1 MWNSYFF
8 QIQSKYSMRVSF
20 KNPLVIRLDGKDVT
34 KNKKY
39 DLLNNYEGNFR
50 NTLEKTAEF
59 FTRKYKCLA
68 ILGSDEISFIFTDP
82 LVVISD
88 LDKEKWN
95 TSNEI
100 ISVFSQYFFD
110 YFNEHNKQSK
120 VFWHGKCFSIR
131 NEKINSYIK
140 FRSSIIKNVMTTYFL
155 SKYNIK
161 MGKEKQEKRE
171 IECKKLQGYEVLEDI
186 QDGVLYLEGDRIDI
200 IEFYKGNIKKV
211 KSTEHKSSDLYI
223 DLTNFYIV
231 KAKWL

>member
-186 QDGVLYLEGDRIDI
+186 QDGVLYLEGDRIEI

-223 DLTNFYIV
+223 DLTNF
-231 KAKWL
+231 

>member
-59 FTRKYKCLA
+59 FTKKYKCLA

-171 IECKKLQGYEVLEDI
+171 IECKKLQGYEELEDI
-186 QDGVLYLEGDRIDI
+186 QNGVLYLEGDRIDI

-223 DLTNFYIV
+223 DLTNF
-231 KAKWL
+231 

>member
-223 DLTNFYIV
+223 DLTNF
-231 KAKWL
+231 

>member
-59 FTRKYKCLA
+59 FTRKYKCFA

-95 TSNEI
+95 SSNEI

-186 QDGVLYLEGDRIDI
+186 QNGVLYLEGDRIDI

-223 DLTNFYIV
+223 DLTNF
-231 KAKWL
+231 

>member
-50 NTLEKTAEF
+50 NTLERTAEF
-59 FTRKYKCLA
+59 FTKKYKCLA
-68 ILGSDEISFIFTDP
+68 VLGSDEISFIFTDP

-140 FRSSIIKNVMTTYFL
+140 FRSGIIKNVMTTYFL

-186 QDGVLYLEGDRIDI
+186 QNGVLYLEGDRIDI

-223 DLTNFYIV
+223 DLTNF
-231 KAKWL
+231 

>member
-161 MGKEKQEKRE
+161 MGKEKQENNQRIWATTILACATGLCAASTRRPE
-171 IECKKLQGYEVLEDI
+171 QARQCVLLCI
-186 QDGVLYLEGDRIDI
+186 THGNRHTRQIGAKGIDI
-200 IEFYKGNIKKV
+200 F
-211 KSTEHKSSDLYI
+211 SSCGVMR
-223 DLTNFYIV
+223 T
-231 KAKWL
+231 WRPHRR

>member
-68 ILGSDEISFIFTDP
+68 ILGSDEISFIFTDL

-186 QDGVLYLEGDRIDI
+186 QNGVLYLEGDRIDI

-211 KSTEHKSSDLYI
+211 KSAEHKSSDLYI
-223 DLTNFYIV
+223 DLTNF
-231 KAKWL
+231 

>member
-59 FTRKYKCLA
+59 FTKKYKCLA

-140 FRSSIIKNVMTTYFL
+140 FRSGIIKNVMTTYFL

-186 QDGVLYLEGDRIDI
+186 QNGVLYLEGDRIDI

-223 DLTNFYIV
+223 DLTNF
-231 KAKWL
+231 

>member
-39 DLLNNYEGNFR
+39 DILNNYEGNFR

-59 FTRKYKCLA
+59 FTKKYKCLA

-120 VFWHGKCFSIR
+120 VFWHGKCFSIK

-140 FRSSIIKNVMTTYFL
+140 FRSSVIKNVMTTYFL

-171 IECKKLQGYEVLEDI
+171 IECKKLQGYDVLEDI
-186 QDGVLYLEGDRIDI
+186 QNGVLYLEGDRIDI
-200 IEFYKGNIKKV
+200 TEFYKGNIKKV

-223 DLTNFYIV
+223 DLTNF
-231 KAKWL
+231 

>member
-59 FTRKYKCLA
+59 FTKKYKCLA

-140 FRSSIIKNVMTTYFL
+140 FRSSIIKNVMSTYFL

-186 QDGVLYLEGDRIDI
+186 QNGVLYLEGDRIDI

-223 DLTNFYIV
+223 DLTNF
-231 KAKWL
+231 

>member
-186 QDGVLYLEGDRIDI
+186 QNGVLYLEGDRIDI
-200 IEFYKGNIKKV
+200 IEFYKGNIKKI
-211 KSTEHKSSDLYI
+211 KSTEQKSSDLYI
-223 DLTNFYIV
+223 DLTNF
-231 KAKWL
+231 

>member
-59 FTRKYKCLA
+59 FTKKYKCLA

-171 IECKKLQGYEVLEDI
+171 IECKKLQGYDVLEDI
-186 QDGVLYLEGDRIDI
+186 QNGVLYLEGDRIDI

-223 DLTNFYIV
+223 DLTNF
-231 KAKWL
+231 

>member
-39 DLLNNYEGNFR
+39 DLLNDYEGNFR

-59 FTRKYKCLA
+59 FTKKYKCLA

-186 QDGVLYLEGDRIDI
+186 QNGVLYLEGDRIDI

-223 DLTNFYIV
+223 DLTNF
-231 KAKWL
+231 

>member
-59 FTRKYKCLA
+59 FTKKYKCLA

-200 IEFYKGNIKKV
+200 TEFYKGNIKKV

-223 DLTNFYIV
+223 DLTNF
-231 KAKWL
+231 

>member
-1 MWNSYFF
+1 MWNNYLF

-20 KNPLVIRLDGKDVT
+20 KNPLVIGLDGKDVT

-59 FTRKYKCLA
+59 FTKKYKCLA
-68 ILGSDEISFIFTDP
+68 ILGSDEISFIFTEP

-120 VFWHGKCFSIR
+120 VFWHGKCFSIK

-140 FRSSIIKNVMTTYFL
+140 FRSSVIKNVMTTYFL

-171 IECKKLQGYEVLEDI
+171 IECKKLQGYDVLEDI
-186 QDGVLYLEGDRIDI
+186 QNGVLYLEGDRIDI
-200 IEFYKGNIKKV
+200 TEFYKGNIKKV

-223 DLTNFYIV
+223 DLTNF
-231 KAKWL
+231 

>member
-68 ILGSDEISFIFTDP
+68 ILGSDEISFVFTDP

-186 QDGVLYLEGDRIDI
+186 QNGVLYLEGDRIDI

-223 DLTNFYIV
+223 DLTNF
-231 KAKWL
+231 

>member
-8 QIQSKYSMRVSF
+8 QIQSKYSMRMSF

-50 NTLEKTAEF
+50 NTLEKTAKF

-186 QDGVLYLEGDRIDI
+186 QNGVLYLEGDRIDI

-223 DLTNFYIV
+223 DLTNF
-231 KAKWL
+231 

>member
-59 FTRKYKCLA
+59 FTKKYKCLA

-161 MGKEKQEKRE
+161 MGKQKQEKRE

-186 QDGVLYLEGDRIDI
+186 QNGVLYLEGDRIDI

-223 DLTNFYIV
+223 DLTNF
-231 KAKWL
+231 

>member
-59 FTRKYKCLA
+59 FTKKYKCLA

-120 VFWHGKCFSIR
+120 VFWHGKCFSIK

-140 FRSSIIKNVMTTYFL
+140 FRSSVIKNVMTTYFL

-171 IECKKLQGYEVLEDI
+171 IECKKLQGFEVLEDI
-186 QDGVLYLEGDRIDI
+186 QNGVLYLEGDRIDI

-223 DLTNFYIV
+223 DLTNF
-231 KAKWL
+231 

>member
-50 NTLEKTAEF
+50 NTLERTAEF
-59 FTRKYKCLA
+59 FTKKYKCLA

-186 QDGVLYLEGDRIDI
+186 QNGVLYIEGDRIDI

-223 DLTNFYIV
+223 DLTNF
-231 KAKWL
+231 

>member
-8 QIQSKYSMRVSF
+8 QIQSKYSMRMSF

-59 FTRKYKCLA
+59 FTKKYKCLA

-100 ISVFSQYFFD
+100 ISVFLQYFFD

-186 QDGVLYLEGDRIDI
+186 QNGVLYLEGDRIDI

-223 DLTNFYIV
+223 DLTNF
-231 KAKWL
+231 

>member
-50 NTLEKTAEF
+50 NTLEITAEF
-59 FTRKYKCLA
+59 FTKKYKCLA

-155 SKYNIK
+155 SKYNKK
-161 MGKEKQEKRE
+161 MGKEIQEKRE
-171 IECKKLQGYEVLEDI
+171 LECKKLQGYEVLEDI
-186 QDGVLYLEGDRIDI
+186 QNGVLYLEGDRIDI

-211 KSTEHKSSDLYI
+211 KSTEHKSSNLYI
-223 DLTNFYIV
+223 DLTNF
-231 KAKWL
+231 

>member
-20 KNPLVIRLDGKDVT
+20 KNPLVIRLDAKDVT

-95 TSNEI
+95 SSNEI

-223 DLTNFYIV
+223 DLTNF
-231 KAKWL
+231 

>member
-50 NTLEKTAEF
+50 STLEKTAEF
-59 FTRKYKCLA
+59 FTKKYKCLA

-186 QDGVLYLEGDRIDI
+186 QNGVLYLEGDRIDI

-223 DLTNFYIV
+223 DLTNF
-231 KAKWL
+231 

>member
-8 QIQSKYSMRVSF
+8 QIESKYSMRVSF

-50 NTLEKTAEF
+50 NTLEKTTEF

-186 QDGVLYLEGDRIDI
+186 QNGVLYLEGDRIDI

-223 DLTNFYIV
+223 DLTNF
-231 KAKWL
+231 

>member
-50 NTLEKTAEF
+50 NTLDKTAEF
-59 FTRKYKCLA
+59 FTKKYKCLA

-120 VFWHGKCFSIR
+120 VFWHGKCFSIK

-140 FRSSIIKNVMTTYFL
+140 FRSSVIKNVMTTYFL

-186 QDGVLYLEGDRIDI
+186 QNGVLYLEGDRIDI
-200 IEFYKGNIKKV
+200 TEFYKGNIKKV

-223 DLTNFYIV
+223 DLTNF
-231 KAKWL
+231 

>member
-59 FTRKYKCLA
+59 FTKKYKCLA

-82 LVVISD
+82 LVVISN

-140 FRSSIIKNVMTTYFL
+140 FRSSVIKNVMTTYFL

-186 QDGVLYLEGDRIDI
+186 QNGVLYLEGDRIDI
-200 IEFYKGNIKKV
+200 TEFYKGNIKKV

-223 DLTNFYIV
+223 DLTNF
-231 KAKWL
+231 

>member
-59 FTRKYKCLA
+59 FTKKYKCLA

-120 VFWHGKCFSIR
+120 VFWHGKCFSIK

-171 IECKKLQGYEVLEDI
+171 IECKKLQGYDVLEDI
-186 QDGVLYLEGDRIDI
+186 QNGVLYLEGDRIDI
-200 IEFYKGNIKKV
+200 TEFYKGNIKKV

-223 DLTNFYIV
+223 DLTNF
-231 KAKWL
+231 

>member
-59 FTRKYKCLA
+59 FTKKYKCLA

-186 QDGVLYLEGDRIDI
+186 QNGVLYLEGDRIDI

-211 KSTEHKSSDLYI
+211 KITEHKSSYLYI
-223 DLTNFYIV
+223 DLTNF
-231 KAKWL
+231 

>member
-59 FTRKYKCLA
+59 FTKKYKCLA

-131 NEKINSYIK
+131 NEKVNSYIK

-186 QDGVLYLEGDRIDI
+186 QNGVLYLEGDRIDI

-223 DLTNFYIV
+223 DLTNF
-231 KAKWL
+231 

>member
-8 QIQSKYSMRVSF
+8 QIQSKYSMRMSF

-50 NTLEKTAEF
+50 NTLERTAEF
-59 FTRKYKCLA
+59 FTKKYKCLA

-186 QDGVLYLEGDRIDI
+186 QNGVLYLEGDRIDI

-211 KSTEHKSSDLYI
+211 KSTEHKSSNLYI
-223 DLTNFYIV
+223 DLTNF
-231 KAKWL
+231 

>member
-39 DLLNNYEGNFR
+39 DLLNNYEENFR

-59 FTRKYKCLA
+59 FTKKYKCLA

-110 YFNEHNKQSK
+110 YFNEHNNQSK
-120 VFWHGKCFSIR
+120 VFCNGKCFSIK

-140 FRSSIIKNVMTTYFL
+140 FRSSVIKNVMTTYFL

-186 QDGVLYLEGDRIDI
+186 QNGVLYLEGDRIDI
-200 IEFYKGNIKKV
+200 TEFYKGNIKKV

-223 DLTNFYIV
+223 DLTNF
-231 KAKWL
+231 

>member
-95 TSNEI
+95 PSNEI

-223 DLTNFYIV
+223 DLTNF
-231 KAKWL
+231 

>member
-39 DLLNNYEGNFR
+39 DLLNYYEGNFR

-59 FTRKYKCLA
+59 FTKKYKCLA

-186 QDGVLYLEGDRIDI
+186 QNGVLYLEGDRIDI

-223 DLTNFYIV
+223 DLTNF
-231 KAKWL
+231 

>member
-50 NTLEKTAEF
+50 NTLEITAEF
-59 FTRKYKCLA
+59 FTKKYKCLA

-186 QDGVLYLEGDRIDI
+186 QNGVLYLEGDRIDI

-211 KSTEHKSSDLYI
+211 KSTEHKSSNLYI
-223 DLTNFYIV
+223 DLTNF
-231 KAKWL
+231 

>member
-8 QIQSKYSMRVSF
+8 QIQSKYSMRMSF

-59 FTRKYKCLA
+59 FTKKYKCLA

-140 FRSSIIKNVMTTYFL
+140 FRSGIIKNVMTTYFL

-186 QDGVLYLEGDRIDI
+186 QNGVLYLEGDRIDI

-211 KSTEHKSSDLYI
+211 KSTEHKSSNLYI
-223 DLTNFYIV
+223 DLTNF
-231 KAKWL
+231 